1 MKKRVL
7 VVDDEPDIIDL
18 ISYNLKKEGY
28 EVLSAGDGHGAL
40 GEAAKNPD
48 LIILDVMMPGL
59 DGFEVCRRL
68 KSNAKTAAIPVMFLT
83 ARSTEFDEIMG
94 LEIGADDFIQK
105 PISPRK
111 LLVRVKTILRR
122 SDATEETISQ
132 PVVIQTGK
140 LEINRSNFTVR
151 AGNRELFFP
160 RKEFEILALLAA
172 NRGRV
177 FSREML
183 LNRVWGTDVVV
194 VDRTIDVH
202 IRRIREKL
210 GSMAGLLET
219 VKGVGYRFRE

>member
-1 MKKRVL
+1 MKRKVL
-7 VVDDEPDIIDL
+7 VVDDEPDIVDL
-18 ISYNLKKEGY
+18 ISYNLRKEGY
-28 EVLSAGDGHGAL
+28 EVLSAENGNSAL
-40 GEAAKNPD
+40 LEAAKNPD

-68 KSNAKTAAIPVMFLT
+68 KANPRTAPIPVMFLT
-83 ARSTEFDEIMG
+83 ARSGEFEEILG

-111 LLVRVKTILRR
+111 LLVRVKAVLRR
-122 SDATEETISQ
+122 GEGADGEERASPLIEA
-132 PVVIQTGK
+132 GK
-140 LEINRSNFTVR
+140 LQIDRSSFSVR
-151 AGNRELFFP
+151 LGNKELTFP

-172 NRGRV
+172 NKGRV

-183 LNRVWGTDVVV
+183 LNRVWGSDVVV

-202 IRRIREKL
+202 VRRIREKL
-210 GSMAGLLET
+210 GPSAHLLET

>member
-18 ISYNLKKEGY
+18 ISYNLKKDGY
-28 EVLSAGDGHGAL
+28 DVLSAGDGNAAL
-40 GEAAKNPD
+40 VEAGKIPD

-68 KSNAKTAAIPVMFLT
+68 KANLRTSSIPVMFLT
-83 ARSTEFDEIMG
+83 ARSAEFDEIMG
-94 LEIGADDFIQK
+94 LEIGADDFIRK

-111 LLVRVKTILRR
+111 LLVRVKALLRR
-122 SDATEETISQ
+122 SEATDETTTLPSI
-132 PVVIQTGK
+132 IQTGK
-140 LEINRSNFTVR
+140 LEINRSNFTVK
-151 AGNRELFFP
+151 AGARELFFP
-160 RKEFEILALLAA
+160 RKEFEILALLAS

-210 GSMAGLLET
+210 GSLAGLLET

>member
-1 MKKRVL
+1 MKKKVL
-7 VVDDEPDIIDL
+7 IVDDEPDIIDL
-18 ISYNLKKEGY
+18 LGYNLRKDGY
-28 EVLSAGDGHGAL
+28 DVLSAGDGNAAL
-40 GEAAKNPD
+40 EESGKNPD

-68 KSNAKTAAIPVMFLT
+68 KENPKTASIPVMFLT
-83 ARSTEFDEIMG
+83 ARSTELDEVMG

-111 LLVRVKTILRR
+111 LLVRVKAMLRR
-122 SDATEETISQ
+122 SDASDEGTSQ
-132 PVVIQTGK
+132 PVLIQAGK
-140 LEINRSNFTVR
+140 LLINRSNFTVKL
-151 AGNRELFFP
+151 GTKDVFFP
-160 RKEFEILALLAA
+160 RKEFEILALLVA
-172 NRGRV
+172 NKGRV

-210 GSMAGLLET
+210 GSMAGFLET

>member
-1 MKKRVL
+1 MKKKVL

-18 ISYNLKKEGY
+18 IGYNLRKEGY
-28 EVLSAGDGHGAL
+28 DVLAAADGNAAL
-40 GEAAKNPD
+40 VEAAHNPD

-68 KSNAKTAAIPVMFLT
+68 KDNPKTAYIPVMFLT
-83 ARSTEFDEIMG
+83 ARSTELDEIMG

-111 LLVRVKTILRR
+111 LLVRVKAMLRR
-122 SDATEETISQ
+122 VDAIEDSPSQHSIIEE
-132 PVVIQTGK
+132 GK
-140 LEINRSNFTVR
+140 LLINRSNFTVKL
-151 AGNRELFFP
+151 GQKDLFFP
-160 RKEFEILALLAA
+160 RKEFEILALLVSQK
-172 NRGRV
+172 GRV

-183 LNRVWGTDVVV
+183 LNRVWGTDVIV

-210 GSMAGLLET
+210 GSLASSLET